1 MSDLVVLQEEQSR
14 VEDQQLLQERDEVV
28 FDDVVAVGRLN
39 HAEKTLVIIKRLDF
53 LYPKLYKW
61 FEFDS

>member
-1 MSDLVVLQEEQSR
+1 MSNTR
-14 VEDQQLLQERDEVV
+14 VEDQELLKERNEVV
-28 FDDVVAVGRLN
+28 FDDVVAVGRLD
-39 HAEKTLVIIKRLDF
+39 HAEKTLVVIKRLDF